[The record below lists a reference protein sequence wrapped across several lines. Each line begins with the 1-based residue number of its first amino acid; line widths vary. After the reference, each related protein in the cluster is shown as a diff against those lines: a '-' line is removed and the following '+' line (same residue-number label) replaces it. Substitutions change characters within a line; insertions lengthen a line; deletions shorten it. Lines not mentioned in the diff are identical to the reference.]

1 MAGKKKGGA
10 ALPPRRKKGSLSQRF
25 VKDIRRNWILY
36 LLLLPGLLSLILF
49 KIGPVGGMVIAF
61 EKFSAFQG
69 ILGSKWVG
77 LDNFK
82 RIFADP
88 YIPKVFMNTI
98 ILAVLTIVV
107 VFPIPIIFSLFL
119 NEIRQKWVRSTVQS
133 LSFLPYFISAAV
145 MVSIL
150 YTILSPSSGI
160 VNNIIRS
167 LGGSSVNFMAKP
179 GWFRPLYVILEIW
192 QTFGYSAIIYIA
204 AMMNI
209 DPSLYEAAEVD
220 GANRWDKMLRI
231 TLPCIS
237 TSIIVMLIISVGN
250 IFTVNLDR
258 ILLMYNSSVYDTA
271 DVIQTYVYRIAF
283 ESKGFPDYSY
293 GTAVNILKSVI
304 AFVMVSFVNKMADR
318 FAETRLF

>member
-1 MAGKKKGGA
+1 MSGKRKKTA
-10 ALPPRRKKGSLSQRF
+10 AVVPARKGSLPQRI
-25 VKDIRRNWILY
+25 VKDLKRNWILY

-49 KIGPVGGMVIAF
+49 KLGPVGGMIIAF
-61 EKFSAFQG
+61 EKFSAF
-69 ILGSKWVG
+69 LGVFGSPWVG

-82 RIFADP
+82 RIFQDA
-88 YIPKVFMNTI
+88 YIPKVVGNTI
-98 ILAVLTIVV
+98 ILAVLSVVV
-107 VFPIPIIFSLFL
+107 VFPVPIIFSLFL
-119 NEIRQKWVRSTVQS
+119 NEVKQKWVRGAVQS

-160 VNNIIRS
+160 VNTIIRHF
-167 LGGSSVNFMAKP
+167 GGDAVNFMAKP

-192 QTFGYSAIIYIA
+192 QTFGYSSIIYIA
-204 AMMNI
+204 AINNI
-209 DPSLYEAAEVD
+209 DQEMYEAAEVD
-220 GANRWDKMLRI
+220 GANRWDKMFRI
-231 TLPCIS
+231 TLPNIS

-258 ILLMYNSSVYDTA
+258 ILLMYNPSVYETA

-304 AFVMVSFVNKMADR
+304 AFVLVNVVNKLADK
-318 FAETRLF
+318 FSETRLF